1 MSFIYSVITLLSK
14 IIIYYWW
21 IIEIDVIV
29 VKKYFFFNF
38 VEMYVRLKREKEV
51 NVIITIIIKYARILL
66 NELGSEYAS
75 GPKYVKTLEFGKVL
89 SKVRF

>member
-29 VKKYFFFNF
+29 VKKCFFFNF
-38 VEMYVRLKREKEV
+38 VEVYVRLKREQEV
-51 NVIITIIIKYARILL
+51 FVIINIIIKYARIFL
-66 NELGSEYAS
+66 NELGSEYAL
-75 GPKYVKTLEFGKVL
+75 GPKYVKTLSMAKFW
-89 SKVRF
+89 VR

>member
-1 MSFIYSVITLLSK
+1 MFFEKNTSFIYSVITLLSK
-14 IIIYYWW
+14 IIIHYWW

-51 NVIITIIIKYARILL
+51 NVIITIIIKYARIFL

-75 GPKYVKTLEFGKVL
+75 GPKYVKTLSMAKF
-89 SKVRF
+89 